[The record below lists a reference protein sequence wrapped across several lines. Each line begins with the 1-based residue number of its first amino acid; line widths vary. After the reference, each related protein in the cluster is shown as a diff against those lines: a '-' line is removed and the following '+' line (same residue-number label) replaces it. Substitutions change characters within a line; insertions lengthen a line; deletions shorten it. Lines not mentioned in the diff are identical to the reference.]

1 MLLQK
6 DYFKGHP
13 LWKPLE
19 LELHKRRNKL
29 DNQQLAQVVHSFG
42 VTGNATKFF
51 FNDLEETIIDS
62 PIPIETPLL
71 AKIMQ
76 GYSVVN
82 LGSPVL
88 YRHM

>member
-62 PIPIETPLL
+62 PIPIESPLL
-71 AKIMQ
+71 AKIM
-76 GYSVVN
+76 
-82 LGSPVL
+82 
-88 YRHM
+88 